1 MTDVDRVSAVHST
14 DCSINTAVVGSGRP
28 LGPSTGSGSSAAP
41 VCSTGVGYKC
51 SSTSSAPVTWMQR
64 LQTEFVKCVG
74 NKLGLISDGVG
85 SDTNFWSLF
94 D

>member
-1 MTDVDRVSAVHST
+1 MTDVDRVSVVHST
-14 DCSINTAVVGSGRP
+14 DCSINTAVLGSGGP
-28 LGPSTGSGSSAAP
+28 LGPNTRSGSSAAP
-41 VCSTGVGYKC
+41 VCSTGVGEKY
-51 SSTSSAPVTWMQR
+51 SSTSSAPRMQR
-64 LQTEFVKCVG
+64 LQTELVKYVG